1 MSEVVGVEDV
11 GQGAVS
17 TTEMRKAWD
26 ENFYTVIRKWKS
38 NLHKVTMGDKN
49 SVCRLIS
56 NGPLSQ

>member
-1 MSEVVGVEDV
+1 MVEVEDV

-38 NLHKVTMGDKN
+38 NLHKVLWETKIQCVG
-49 SVCRLIS
+49 S
-56 NGPLSQ
+56 